1 MTKLEF
7 LTALRAHLWRLPPE
21 DVQKSLDYYSEMI
34 DDRMEEGL
42 TEAEA
47 VADIGDPEAI
57 AKEIL
62 EESRT
67 VPPETAA
74 PASVPVSQE
83 GPTKPKKAR
92 VWEIVLLIL
101 GAPLWIPLLIA
112 AAAVIFAV
120 LISLWAI
127 VGVLFCV
134 ALSLGASAVGLLLGC
149 IPVLLAGRFVE
160 AVVILGASLVCAGLC
175 ILFVHIANLTL
186 KGMTWLSRAT
196 FRGIGKLFRRKEHA
210 A

>member
-34 DDRMEEGL
+34 DDRMEDGL
-42 TEAEA
+42 SQEEA

-62 EESRT
+62 EESQAAS
-67 VPPETAA
+67 PEAATPA
-74 PASVPVSQE
+74 PAVPAEPV
-83 GPTKPKKAR
+83 KPKKSR

-120 LISLWAI
+120 LISLWAV

-134 ALSLGASAVGLLLGC
+134 ALSLGASAMGLLLGC

-175 ILFVHIANLTL
+175 ILFVHIGNLTL

-196 FRGIGKLFRRKEHA
+196 FRSIGKLFRRKEHA